1 MNKKHLNES
10 YNSKTIKDI
19 LTNNIQLKYLN
30 GEYKADTFDYRS
42 NIIKYQNSTNIMDK
56 IVNTYTSLYPLY
68 ETYNG

>member
-19 LTNNIQLKYLN
+19 LTNNIKLKYLN

-42 NIIKYQNSTNIMDK
+42 NIIKYQNSTNI
-56 IVNTYTSLYPLY
+56 I
-68 ETYNG
+68 